1 VKTLIGLAL
10 AALSLALFAAVEQRS
25 AGTELSVELTGART
39 GDVPAAIADRV
50 ERDAEP
56 DAPGLRR
63 TRWRVAYRGDH
74 VREVGATE
82 LVGPFQAPGA
92 CGGRVVVGQTLLD
105 ELAPITA
112 ELVARQLAGTS
123 IVGLGAFVRVDGV
136 SLRWARLETHLAD
149 AALVAG
155 ARAYVRAAATV
166 HFEHATAPVTLV
178 LVPLREGEKLRFRVA
193 VHAELHFANRVLEW
207 LSRKLPTDELATEVA
222 GDELDAALVTTL
234 APPPPIVLGD
244 GQTLAFTYCDGP
256 FEVEDGA
263 WGALPF
269 AVVFDG
275 APVHFA
281 AGPRTPP
288 RADTKLALDLDVDA
302 LNAMLFELWRTKWLD
317 RRLADAG
324 LDRKFAEDATVARY
338 LSVRVGSPTLALPP
352 VLEPAG
358 DHLRLAA
365 DARIAIVDGAV
376 PTITSGPASLATIGR
391 LFGTAELRFPAAV
404 KLAPLELAC
413 ERGARTL
420 VPCYADLI
428 TGLAARSPDF
438 DGALAE
444 RLDAL
449 VRSIFTGRRLPLGD
463 VPVTLGVRGASVE
476 LAPGA
481 RGVHVELDAELL
493 K

>member
-1 VKTLIGLAL
+1 VKTFIGLAL

-25 AGTELSVELTGART
+25 AGTELAVELTGART

-63 TRWRVAYRGDH
+63 TRWRVAYRGGH

-92 CGGRVVVGQTLLD
+92 CGGRVVVGQKLLD
-105 ELAPITA
+105 ALAPITA

-123 IVGLGAFVRVDGV
+123 ILGLGAFVRVDGV

-166 HFEHATAPVTLV
+166 HFEHASAPVTIA

-234 APPPPIVLGD
+234 APPPPVVLGD
-244 GQTLAFTYCDGP
+244 GQTLAFAYCDGP

-288 RADTKLALDLDVDA
+288 RKDTTLALDLDVDA

-365 DARIAIVDGAV
+365 DARIAIVDG
-376 PTITSGPASLATIGR
+376 SGPASLATTGR
-391 LFGTAELRFPAAV
+391 LFGAAELRFPAAV
-404 KLAPLELAC
+404 KLSPLELAC
-413 ERGARTL
+413 ERGAKTL
-420 VPCYADLI
+420 VPCYADLVA
-428 TGLAARSPDF
+428 GLAARSPDF

-444 RLDAL
+444 RLDTL
-449 VRSIFTGRRLPLGD
+449 VRSIFAGRRLPLGD
-463 VPVTLGVRGASVE
+463 VPVTLGVRGATVE